1 MQTIQQSFNAISE
14 KYDRQR
20 PILIPC
26 FDDFY
31 GMALTLSD
39 EAKNVENILDIGAG
53 TGLMS
58 AFFAEKYPNA
68 DITLVDF
75 SEPMLNK
82 AKSRFKDNNKIHYLQ
97 ADFSTADFEEAKYEL
112 VVSGLAIHHLEPE
125 LKQLLFKK
133 IYRALKPGGLFI
145 NADQVK
151 GATDFAERIYTE
163 AWRNHVLN
171 SSLTEEEK
179 DSAFKRVALD
189 IMSPLADQLKWLHD
203 AGFIEANNYYQYYNF
218 VVFAAR
224 K

>member
-203 AGFIEANNYYQYYNF
+203 AGFSEANNYYQYYNF

>member
-1 MQTIQQSFNAISE
+1 MQTIQQSFNAVSE

-20 PILIPC
+20 PVLIPC

-31 GMALTLSD
+31 EMALTLSD
-39 EAKNVENILDIGAG
+39 EAKNVEDILDIGAG

-58 AFFAEKYPNA
+58 ALFAEKYPEA
-68 DITLVDF
+68 QITLVDF
-75 SEPMLNK
+75 SEQMLNK
-82 AKSRFKDNNKIHYLQ
+82 AKDRFSGNTKIHYLQ
-97 ADFSTADFEEAKYEL
+97 ADFSTVDFEEATYEL

-125 LKQLLFKK
+125 LKQLLFQK

-151 GATDFAERIYTE
+151 GATDFSERIYTGS
-163 AWRNHVLN
+163 WRNHVLN
-171 SSLTEEEK
+171 SSLTQEEK

-203 AGFIEANNYYQYYNF
+203 AGFSEANNYYQYFNF

>member
-1 MQTIQQSFNAISE
+1 MQTIQQSFNAVSE

-39 EAKNVENILDIGAG
+39 EAKNVGSILDVGAG

-58 AFFAEKYPNA
+58 ALFAGKYPA
-68 DITLVDF
+68 AEITLVDF
-75 SEPMLNK
+75 SENMLSK
-82 AKSRFKDNNKIHYLQ
+82 ARDRFQGNDKIHYLQ
-97 ADFSTADFEEAKYEL
+97 ADFSTVDLEETKYDL
-112 VVSGLAIHHLEPE
+112 IVSGLAIHHLEPE
-125 LKQLLFKK
+125 LKQLLFQK
-133 IYRALKPGGLFI
+133 IYCALKPNGLFI

-151 GATDFAERIYTE
+151 GATDFSERIYTE
-163 AWRNHVLN
+163 NWRNHVLN
-171 SSLTEEEK
+171 SPLTEEEK

-203 AGFIEANNYYQYYNF
+203 AGFSEANNYYQYFNF
-218 VVFAAR
+218 VVFAA
-224 K
+224 KK